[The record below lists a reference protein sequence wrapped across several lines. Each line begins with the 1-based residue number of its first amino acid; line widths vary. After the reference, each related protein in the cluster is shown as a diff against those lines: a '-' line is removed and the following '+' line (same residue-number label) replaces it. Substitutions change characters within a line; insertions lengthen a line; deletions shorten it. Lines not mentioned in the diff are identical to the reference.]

1 LSPITVSARVGEGPP
16 PSLPVAVGFCFLTT
30 DSLDLTTDV
39 ALLSV
44 PAPVGLGG
52 DECVEVL
59 TLCALM
65 VVRIDFVGA
74 DFPGDETR
82 DPLLDELAVS
92 AFATP
97 APPVRATPRAM
108 ETAPVPSHTYASG

>member
-39 ALLSV
+39 ALLSG
-44 PAPVGLGG
+44 PVGFGV
-52 DECVEVL
+52 EEWVEVL

-65 VVRIDFVGA
+65 VVRIDVVGA
-74 DFPGDETR
+74 DFPGDEAR

-97 APPVRATPRAM
+97 DPPVRATPRAM